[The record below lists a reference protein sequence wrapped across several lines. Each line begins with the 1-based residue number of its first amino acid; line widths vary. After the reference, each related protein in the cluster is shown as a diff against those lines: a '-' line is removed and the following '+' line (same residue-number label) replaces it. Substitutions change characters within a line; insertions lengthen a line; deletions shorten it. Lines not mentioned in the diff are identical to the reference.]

1 MKKLRLIISVV
12 VILLLLAVSTVGMFS
27 LPTNNVDDRKASVAV
42 INEDSGTIFNGRTIL
57 YGSDF
62 AKLFTRNTKA
72 QYEVTSRTAALEGLN
87 SGKYNVAV
95 IVPKDFSQ
103 KAMTF
108 DSTQP
113 EVATLEYIKS
123 PSSSQVEALKSE
135 VVAKELKEAA
145 NKALIETFTLEILK
159 TMQDMQGKSL
169 DIIDNELQ
177 YQTHFKDNVEKPVAD
192 SMADFNILLSQF
204 SSQQDALNHFDTS
217 VLNFNG
223 SVQEQTEEEKQHLA
237 DFTALKKQ
245 YEETSKILKE
255 WTGDYNTTLKS
266 MTDDDHLNKLGEA
279 QKAGLEKMTQLIDEL
294 KLRTVNLEFQIRGME
309 AYKNKI
315 QALQNAYQAAETG
328 AVTYLSDNDGVDDDL
343 DKEINAKLAA
353 LAGQVDTL
361 VKPGGGIATALE
373 SVTKFAPQDAKAA
386 FEGEFAKACSILPRN
401 LQTLPDEYSSGRF
414 GDAKSFCDKANLAT
428 DMSSIPAT
436 RVVYEQTST
445 DFWTG
450 FSTKINVTKSSQYI
464 TAKYKRYI
472 KKDSKLE
479 AEGTISNS
487 GETTFGGKAEDTKT
501 VHTSLTYHEEVEVPD
516 GKPIMTNYTPTDSFE
531 SFVYYTGSN
540 GGKLDKI
547 FSNIEPKLIDASGNV
562 IGHLR
567 PKQREAI
574 ESIQQIEALANV
586 YYGMTPAQ
594 LIAAYDANNNKS
606 SVLPSDVNLGITGQT
621 SGIQKFRPYANIVS
635 TGKQLKNA
643 TGADVDAEWTGS
655 LIARIEKV
663 FDYNTLKVE
672 VTKALATQLRV
683 NTGEVVTEV
692 THYIDALKE
701 KTDGALNGNEVPDE
715 IYTDTTKTKFIDPKV
730 EYYQDRDIAQVK
742 PESYNATIAKMML
755 EKKQAEELAGQID
768 DFSDVLKDWISDYA
782 DFSNDALQITRLH
795 ESENRIVVQLDER
808 QKQLLEGVGN
818 LQKQVNTQLDETKQI
833 MTDADKLKR
842 DSENSK
848 VKIEEYTAKLQET
861 KKKFDDTVSDN
872 GNFVDSFVKKYSS
885 ALNGGADNQSFYQN
899 YAKPVELMGTDVY
912 NSNSLVSFFIILLIT
927 IFALV
932 IAYFFNQ
939 WRIRKVAS
947 SEHQNISIFAGLAT
961 QLSLVVLTAIAAAV
975 IIGYIG
981 VQALDMKNVNTI
993 SWFAIILGISIAFT
1007 MAFYMLLLRFKTYGM
1022 LSIGLMMLLY
1032 FITNGALG
1040 LNIMKNSTLM
1050 WLQWINPLIYF
1061 EKPLQNVIFQQ
1072 EANLFPIFTVLLFV
1086 TIGSVVVIYVLQPLV
1101 YKQEMKESE

>member
-1 MKKLRLIISVV
+1 MKKLKLIISVI

-42 INEDSGTIFNGRTIL
+42 INEDSGTVFNGRSIL

-62 AKLFTRNTKA
+62 AKLFVRNTKA

-108 DSTQP
+108 DSAQP
-113 EVATLEYIKS
+113 EVAALEYIKS

-135 VVAKELKEAA
+135 VVAKELKETA
-145 NKALIETFTLEILK
+145 NKALVETFTLEILK

-169 DIIDNELQ
+169 DIIENELQ
-177 YQTHFKDNVEKPVAD
+177 YQAHFKDNVEKPVAD
-192 SMADFNILLSQF
+192 SMADFNTLLSQF

-217 VLNFNG
+217 VLNFNS
-223 SVQEQTEEEKQHLA
+223 SVQQQTEEEKKHLS

-245 YEETSKILKE
+245 YEETSETLKE

-266 MTDDDHLNKLGEA
+266 MTDDDHLNKLAEA
-279 QKAGLEKMTQLIDEL
+279 QKAGIEKMTQLIDEL

-309 AYKNKI
+309 AYRNKI

-328 AVTYLSDNDGVDDDL
+328 VVTYLPDNDGVDDDL

-386 FEGEFAKACSILPRN
+386 FEGEFAKACSIFPEKLNLLPKG
-401 LQTLPDEYSSGRF
+401 YSS
-414 GDAKSFCDKANLAT
+414 DDLKAAKKLCSLAGIGMNT
-428 DMSSIPAT
+428 DVIPAT
-436 RVVYEQTST
+436 KVVYKQTQAQDWLGTYKYLTTPAYGKNIKLFYSRA
-445 DFWTG
+445 DG
-450 FSTKINVTKSSQYI
+450 SVKDQLLSENKKNDLSGAAKSENTLNIRAEY
-464 TAKYKRYI
+464 YKELYLSPDEPI
-472 KKDSKLE
+472 LDHPYTPDANE
-479 AEGTISNS
+479 EVHAIISNPNTAVDFKFQNIDPIVYALD
-487 GETTFGGKAEDTKT
+487 GVTLA
-501 VHTSLTYHEEVEVPD
+501 PD
-516 GKPIMTNYTPTDSFE
+516 G
-531 SFVYYTGSN
+531 
-540 GGKLDKI
+540 
-547 FSNIEPKLIDASGNV
+547 
-562 IGHLR
+562 LR
-567 PKQREAI
+567 PKQKEAI
-574 ESIQQIEALANV
+574 DSIQQLNALSQV
-586 YYGMTPAQ
+586 YYGKSVKM
-594 LIAAYDANNNKS
+594 LIDEYTVNNNKS
-606 SVLPSDVNLGITGQT
+606 SVLPSDIHLGITGQT
-621 SGIQKFRPYANIVS
+621 TGIQKFRPYANIVS

-643 TGADVDAEWTGS
+643 AGVDVDAEWTGS

-683 NTGEVVTEV
+683 NTSEVVTEV

-755 EKKQAEELAGQID
+755 EKKQVEELAGQID
-768 DFSDVLKDWISDYA
+768 DFSDTFKDWVSDYT

-833 MTDADKLKR
+833 MADADKLKQ

-848 VKIEEYTAKLQET
+848 AKIEEYTAKLQET
-861 KKKFDDTVSDN
+861 KKKFDDTVNDN

-885 ALNGGADNQSFYQN
+885 ALNGGADNQAFYQN
-899 YAKPVELMGTDVY
+899 YSKPVELIGTDVY

-981 VQALDMKNVNTI
+981 AQALDMKNVNTLG
-993 SWFAIILGISIAFT
+993 WFSIILGISIAFT

-1040 LNIMKNSTLM
+1040 LNIMKNSTLV